1 MDVHLELTDR
11 QGRREV
17 GIDKPRFWI
26 GTLRSGCDVE
36 LDVPGCFG
44 RLLEVQRQE
53 DGRLQM
59 RTEPGIPFPVR
70 SVSGS
75 VGARFETFLDGDV
88 LNVGPALVRMRSMVQ
103 ADEVQGEE
111 IDPGA
116 LSATEPGSPVG
127 SWYDAFMGV
136 ADTLEGLTSPERMI
150 QTALDGVLAVT
161 GADRVYLELDS
172 EFQLAD
178 GTRKFYVSKE
188 GGRSPFRV
196 SRSLVEQVQ
205 QTRRVVHVPLAA
217 ADPVASRFQSVRAQ
231 GISASIALPL
241 RALGKDLGVLY
252 ADCVREGAVLSP
264 ADLQR
269 VTFVTRLLA
278 SALGNRDLVSTLVRT
293 SPPPEVAAHPALQTR
308 SAACAEMVQRVLL
321 YAPADYTVLIRGE
334 TGVGKEVIA
343 AALHDLSKRKKG
355 PFVPVNCA
363 AIPEQLMES
372 MLFGHERGSFTGAAH
387 ARRGHFEEAHGGTIF
402 LDEIGDMSF
411 ELQAKIL
418 RVLQDRVVSPLGSQ
432 KQIKVDVRILA
443 ATHQDLEGMVRE
455 GRFREDL
462 YFRLREL
469 EIRIP
474 PLRERREDILLLAD
488 RFLREAARE
497 LGFEQVPELR
507 QETVDWLL
515 HDSWRGNIRELRHA
529 IRGAALRSGG
539 GPIAVQHLDVATFAR
554 GPVVDGG
561 GLPAEAVAAGGGTW
575 KVRLEA
581 SERAALEETL
591 RQANGNLTK
600 AAELFGVPRTTYR
613 EKLVKCGLLK
623 A

>member
-1 MDVHLELTDR
+1 MGVQLELTDR

-17 GIDKPRFWI
+17 GIDKEQFWI

-44 RLLEVQRQE
+44 RLLEVHRQS
-53 DGRLQM
+53 DGRLQL
-59 RTEPGIPFPVR
+59 RAEPGLPFPVR
-70 SVSGS
+70 SVSGN

-88 LNVGPALVRMRSMVQ
+88 LNVGPALVRMRALASH
-103 ADEVQGEE
+103 DEVRGEE
-111 IDPGA
+111 IDPA
-116 LSATEPGSPVG
+116 SLSSVEPGSPVG
-127 SWYDAFMGV
+127 SWYDTFMGV

-150 QTALDGVLAVT
+150 QTALDGVLAAT
-161 GADRVYLELDS
+161 AAERVFLELDP

-178 GTRKFYVSKE
+178 GTRKFYATKE
-188 GGRSPFRV
+188 GERAPFRV

-217 ADPVASRFQSVRAQ
+217 ADPIASRFQSVRAQ

-241 RALGKDLGVLY
+241 RALGKELGVLY

-264 ADLQR
+264 TDLQR
-269 VTFVTRLLA
+269 VAFVTRLLA

-293 SPPPEVAAHPALQTR
+293 TPPPEAAVHPALQTR

-321 YAPADYTVLIRGE
+321 YAPTDYTVLIRGE

-443 ATHQDLEGMVRE
+443 ATHQDLERMVRE
-455 GRFREDL
+455 ARFREDL

-474 PLRERREDILLLAD
+474 SLRERREDILMLAD

-497 LGFEQVPELR
+497 LGYERPPELR
-507 QETVDWLL
+507 QETVDWLM

-529 IRGAALRSGG
+529 VRGAALRSGG
-539 GPIAVQHLDVATFAR
+539 AAIAVHHLDLA
-554 GPVVDGG
+554 
-561 GLPAEAVAAGGGTW
+561 AVSRTAPTDAAALSSEVEAGGNGTW
-575 KVRLEA
+575 KERLEA
-581 SERAALEETL
+581 TERAALEETL
-591 RQANGNLTK
+591 RLANGNLTK